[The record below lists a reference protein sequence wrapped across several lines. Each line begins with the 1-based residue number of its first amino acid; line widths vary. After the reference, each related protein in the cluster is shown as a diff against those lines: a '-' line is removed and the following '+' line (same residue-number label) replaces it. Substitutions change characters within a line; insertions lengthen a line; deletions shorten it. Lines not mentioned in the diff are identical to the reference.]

1 MNADCMKTRP
11 LLRWDTSL
19 REQDFL
25 YRRGRKGIGPCPE
38 RNPRR
43 LTLLSDRGN
52 CVYSP
57 GEAVAGGWLGL
68 FLARG
73 RPVFV
78 FLKGRNGWLKMAG
91 CRLVH
96 ALLRRNGEDVWQCV
110 FYLKPEN
117 GLLLHRCAF
126 RPEKR
131 RFQKPSFVRLT
142 KCHRTDRSRSES
154 GWEIIVNR
162 RNRPTWQTCKTSSQT
177 SPCWD
182 ILSETPIFVCLKG
195 KLYLPLL

>member
-1 MNADCMKTRP
+1 MPLCGSKTSFAGEDGKESARV
-11 LLRWDTSL
+11 
-19 REQDFL
+19 
-25 YRRGRKGIGPCPE
+25 RKGIPAGLPFFPTVETVCTARAKRLPE
-38 RNPRR
+38 AGWVFF
-43 LTLLSDRGN
+43 LRG
-52 CVYSP
+52 
-57 GEAVAGGWLGL
+57 
-68 FLARG
+68 G

-142 KCHRTDRSRSES
+142 KCHRTDRSRNES
-154 GWEIIVNR
+154 GWKIIVNR

-182 ILSETPIFVCLKG
+182 ILSETPIFVCFKG
-195 KLYLPLL
+195 KLYLSAFIDRKKTWTNNLYRL

>member
-1 MNADCMKTRP
+1 MKTRP

-38 RNPRR
+38 RNPHR

-52 CVYSP
+52 SVYSP

-73 RPVFV
+73 RLVFV

-96 ALLRRNGEDVWQCV
+96 VLLRRNGEDVWQCV

-154 GWEIIVNR
+154 GWKIIVNR
-162 RNRPTWQTCKTSSQT
+162 RNRPTWQTYKTSSQT
-177 SPCWD
+177 SPAG
-182 ILSETPIFVCLKG
+182 IFSLKPLSLSV
-195 KLYLPLL
+195 

>member
-1 MNADCMKTRP
+1 
-11 LLRWDTSL
+11 
-19 REQDFL
+19 
-25 YRRGRKGIGPCPE
+25 
-38 RNPRR
+38 
-43 LTLLSDRGN
+43 
-52 CVYSP
+52 
-57 GEAVAGGWLGL
+57 
-68 FLARG
+68 
-73 RPVFV
+73 
-78 FLKGRNGWLKMAG
+78 MAG

-142 KCHRTDRSRSES
+142 KCHRTDRSRNES
-154 GWEIIVNR
+154 GWKIIVNR
-162 RNRPTWQTCKTSSQT
+162 RNRPTWQTCKTCSQT
-177 SPCWD
+177 SPCWE

-195 KLYLPLL
+195 KLYFSAFIDRKKHGRTIYTDYRKSAGADSPAGAQHAETARRRGYHPFHQPLPEGSDRFA